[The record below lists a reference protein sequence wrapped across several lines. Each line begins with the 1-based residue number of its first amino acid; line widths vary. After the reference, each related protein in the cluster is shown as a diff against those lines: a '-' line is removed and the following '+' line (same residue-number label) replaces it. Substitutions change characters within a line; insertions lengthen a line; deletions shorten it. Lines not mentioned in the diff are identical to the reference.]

1 MFGFIGLVVT
11 LAITTFG
18 YLMSRRFTEERL
30 RYVEAAQTLKAP
42 IIAGVA
48 AALLAGPVV
57 WLLPIVGGGT
67 ALLFGVSVAMG
78 VANGARENRR
88 RIGA

>member
-1 MFGFIGLVVT
+1 MFGFIGIVVS
-11 LAITTFG
+11 LAVTAFG
-18 YLMSRRFTEERL
+18 YVTARRFTAERL

-42 IIAGVA
+42 IVAGVA

-67 ALLFGVSVAMG
+67 AILFGLSVGFG